1 MTTEKRINRRV
12 PLNVYLNKFINGVP
26 FMARA
31 KDISP
36 DGIYLAQ
43 LLEPSADEA
52 RVGVQFQLPGSK
64 EVIYAEGE
72 IVRDAR
78 RGKVPGNGVR
88 FTLITD
94 YHRRLIE
101 RYVARGPA
109 HA

>member
-1 MTTEKRINRRV
+1 MPDKRTSRRV
-12 PLNVYLNKFINGVP
+12 PLDVYLNKFIKGVP

-36 DGIYLAQ
+36 EGIYLTQ
-43 LLEPSADEA
+43 LLEPDAADA
-52 RVGVQFQLPGSK
+52 RVGVQFQLPGTR

-72 IVRDAR
+72 IVRDGL
-78 RGKVPGNGVR
+78 RGRAAGNGIR

-94 YHRRLIE
+94 YHRRLIR
-101 RYVARGPA
+101 RYIARHA